1 MKTRADVRLLMEQ
14 IFAECMQTRE
24 DGQKEYAQNEG
35 NALQN
40 FDDQAAEL
48 EIPREKVWYIFAD
61 KHWRG
66 VRAWINGHR
75 SQRENVRG
83 RIKDLIVYLVLLWAM
98 VDDTENVPRP
108 QSLGEMIR
116 EELNRG

>member
-1 MKTRADVRLLMEQ
+1 MEQ